1 MVPFVGRQT
10 ELGVLHACLADARA
24 GRPRVVLIEGAPGIG
39 KTALLD
45 RLAEDAAA
53 ADDVVV
59 LRASGDLHEDLLAYG
74 VLGQLARSAG
84 PATPGLPDLPDRS
97 GPAVA
102 DPADPADPADSAPL
116 ADPITVGAQ
125 WLHRLDA
132 MAGSVVVMIIDDAMW
147 ADRPSLLALV
157 FALRRLVA
165 DRVLAVFA
173 TRERAAG
180 DLPDSLTRLITGH
193 LGAVLRLSGLDER
206 ELRDLATALGVSGV
220 GFDRGPPAA

>member
-102 DPADPADPADSAPL
+102 DPADPADSAPL

-132 MAGSVVVMIIDDAMW
+132 MAGSVVVIIIDDAMW

-180 DLPDSLTRLITGH
+180 DLPESLTRLITGH

-206 ELRDLATALGVSGV
+206 ELRDLATAPGSLRGGL
-220 GFDRGPPAA
+220 DRGPPAA